1 MDEEQGLTS
10 PIAGGLRGIRR
21 SVSSSIFRPT
31 ILQQAS
37 PETVSVFR
45 PSIFQQPKPDP
56 ETTALL
62 TQNSLSLERVSTQL
76 EAINGQ
82 ISNLGNS
89 LSAVKEN
96 LALSDTIERQRER
109 ERQRREAILA
119 EQGLREGKERQI
131 ESKIQKA
138 LLSPVRFIAQ
148 KTQGILARLG
158 QFLLIL
164 AAGWLTDKVLKF
176 FSLQTQG
183 NAEAMRKFKIE
194 FLSSLLFFGGTLALF
209 KVGLLKLG
217 LGIKAI
223 GATILKIGVSGLLT
237 VGFKSAT
244 SFVSN
249 TITKLRAFIIS
260 GAKILQKGAGA
271 VASIAKNANKL
282 IFGGLFADL
291 FIKFGKKINDKLPKF
306 LKFEKVTQFFDNAK
320 KLSNKVPFSGIL
332 NSLFALSSFSDRKQ
346 QKQSNTQAILGA
358 GAETAGFIAA
368 TKLGTAI
375 GTFFFP
381 GPGSIAGGILGG
393 LLSIVGSFLIPGVFG
408 DIMDKITGANKVDPN
423 KSNKKVEKEN
433 TEETSDS
440 TISEIIPISSS
451 EVISIMNPNKKKDTA
466 NIISSLNDSPEIT
479 TIPLNI
485 FNKQSQEIASSSK
498 KPAKSSL
505 NISAE
510 DKNNPYVVFAEAE
523 FNMF

>member
-21 SVSSSIFRPT
+21 SVSSN
-31 ILQQAS
+31 
-37 PETVSVFR
+37 VFR
-45 PSIFQQPKPDP
+45 PSVFQQPKPDP
-56 ETTALL
+56 ETTSLL
-62 TQNSLSLERVSTQL
+62 TQNSLSLQRVSTQL

-260 GAKILQKGAGA
+260 GAKILQKGAGL
-271 VASIAKNANKL
+271 VSSVVKNANRFVIGK
-282 IFGGLFADL
+282 
-291 FIKFGKKINDKLPKF
+291 FITDFFIGAGKRINDRLPKF
-306 LKFEKVTQFFDNAK
+306 LKFKKVTSFFDNAK
-320 KLSNKVPFSGIL
+320 KFSNKIPGI
-332 NSLFALSSFSDRKQ
+332 NSIINTIFGITNYLDRKNNKGQ
-346 QKQSNTQAILGA
+346 TDTQAILGA

-368 TKLGTAI
+368 TKLGAVIGTAI
-375 GTFFFP
+375 FP
-381 GPGSIAGGILGG
+381 GPGSVFGAITG
-393 LLSIVGSFLIPGVFG
+393 LALSVIGSFVLPGMFG
-408 DIMDKITGANKVDPN
+408 NIMDKITGVNKEDS
-423 KSNKKVEKEN
+423 KESNEKVEKEN

-440 TISEIIPISSS
+440 TISQIIPISSS

-466 NIISSLNDSPEIT
+466 NIISSLNNSPEIT
-479 TIPLNI
+479 TIPLNM

-498 KPAKSSL
+498 KPTKSSL
-505 NISAE
+505 NISAD
-510 DKNNPYVVFAEAE
+510 DKSNPYIVFAEAE
-523 FNMF
+523 FNLF